1 MIDIS
6 GGGTLEELELK
17 NYEFGLVMN
26 RNVFKIE
33 LKGDRSFSVEIPATD
48 DNNRILKR
56 SYREDGA
63 AFALRGDFY
72 AQLHYSGGLIEGRL
86 RFSSATR
93 DTYTATFYYNGN
105 TNGID
110 VDAKIATYLR
120 QGDFAGTEIVPW
132 VTNQTRYSGGGAT
145 PPLTPYQIY
154 KYRCG
159 AYNQGEPFSG
169 EMEFPS
175 VQMKYLCDIAAAKM
189 GTAIRLDIS
198 DAAELAQK
206 SDRWQR
212 LMIKTTTH
220 KGQGV
225 AHPHTDYEWGEA
237 GHNGAGMSGGFM
249 IYFNVKTVALTY
261 YSSGAPAGIVGMQGF
276 EAVGD
281 TTVNITSLYGQH
293 NGTPISSFVCT
304 FDGEHWHPIA
314 AGDTLTL
321 SAGEFFA
328 IADGAHGNLPEYDD
342 IMFGGT
348 PLNPE
353 GWTVYMDVSYV
364 MDKAPDD
371 PSYPYIELWNNLP
384 DVSLADMLKTAAYAL
399 GLGLYYDE
407 AAHEF
412 ILSDLVMSTLSTMPE
427 LTSTPPVVTTDAL
440 DMDGRV
446 LFQSSSYVYLPQR
459 AVLYLGDSDTTVYTS
474 PFSEER
480 ISTISSTYDVLI
492 NDVTPQEVGEITG
505 SSDKP
510 VLCIYNDSSSQ
521 YLRRFSFLEGR
532 LAGLVSSGLCVKVE
546 VSQTA
551 YEFLRQ
557 TPLTCYYWRGKRW
570 GILSATNQSGVS
582 TLEMVRLQ

>member
-1 MIDIS
+1 MIDVS
-6 GGGTLEELELK
+6 GNGKLEELELK
-17 NYEFGLVMN
+17 NMEFGLVMN
-26 RNVFKIE
+26 RNVFKIQ
-33 LKGDRSFSVEIPATD
+33 LKVDRSFSVEIPASD
-48 DNNRILKR
+48 INNKILR
-56 SYREDGA
+56 LSYREDGS
-63 AFALRGDFY
+63 AFVLRGDFY
-72 AQLHYSGGLIEGRL
+72 AQLHYSGGFLEGRL

-120 QGDFAGTEIVPW
+120 QGDFLGTEVVPW

-145 PPLTPYQIY
+145 PPSAPYQIY

-159 AYNQGEPFSG
+159 AYNQGEPLTG

-189 GTAIRLDIS
+189 GTTIRLDIS
-198 DAAELAQK
+198 DVAELAQK
-206 SDRWQR
+206 SDRWER
-212 LMIKTTTH
+212 LMIKTVTH
-220 KGQGV
+220 KGKGIAQL
-225 AHPHTDYEWGEA
+225 HTDYEWGEA
-237 GHNGAGMSGGFM
+237 GHNGAGMSGGFLT
-249 IYFNVKTVALTY
+249 YFNIKTVALTY
-261 YSSGAPAGIVGMQGF
+261 YSGSDFAGVVGVDVF

-281 TTVNITSLYGQH
+281 TTVDITSLYGQH
-293 NGTPISSFVCT
+293 NGSPISSFVYT
-304 FDGEHWHPIA
+304 TDGEHWSPIA

-321 SAGEFFA
+321 SAGAFFA
-328 IADGAHGNLPEYDD
+328 IADGAHGTLPEYSD

-364 MDKAPDD
+364 YDKEPDD

-412 ILSDLVMSTLSTMPE
+412 VLSDLVMSTLSPMPE
-427 LTSTPPVVTTDAL
+427 VTSTPPVVTTDAL
-440 DMDGRV
+440 DMNGCV

-459 AVLYLGDSDTTVYTS
+459 AVLYLGDGDTTIYTS

-480 ISTISSTYDVLI
+480 ISTISSTYDVVI
-492 NDVTPQEVGEITG
+492 NDVTPQAIGEITG
-505 SSDKP
+505 NSDKP
-510 VLCIYNDSSSQ
+510 VLCIFNDGGSQ
-521 YLRRFSFLEGR
+521 YLRRFSFLSGR
-532 LAGLVSSGLCVKVE
+532 LAGLVSSGLCAKVE
-546 VSQTA
+546 VVQSA
-551 YEFLRQ
+551 YEFLQQ
-557 TPLTCYYWRGKRW
+557 TPLTCYYLRGKRW

-582 TLEMVRLQ
+582 TLQLLRLE